1 MKTVLKCFLEVDIQC
16 PKRLHD
22 FRNDLSFFPERI
34 KIEIFEKLVANLH
47 DKIEFYSC
55 KKFKANF
62 KPWDKGKKRYI
73 E

>member
-1 MKTVLKCFLEVDIQC
+1 MTFAMIY
-16 PKRLHD
+16 H
-22 FRNDLSFFPERI
+22 FFPERI